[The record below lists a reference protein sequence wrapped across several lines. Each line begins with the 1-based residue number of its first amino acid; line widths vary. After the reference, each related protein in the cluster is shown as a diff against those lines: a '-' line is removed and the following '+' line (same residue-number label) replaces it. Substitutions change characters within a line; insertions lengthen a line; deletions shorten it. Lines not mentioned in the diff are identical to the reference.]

1 MYSLYIRIS
10 MNPIDWFDS
19 PFGADAEHTKKKK
32 NSGHFPPSGPGRDTA
47 DDAPTPGFLP
57 APDLFF

>member
-19 PFGADAEHTKKKK
+19 PFGADAENKK
-32 NSGHFPPSGPGRDTA
+32 NLLSISWNSGYQI
-47 DDAPTPGFLP
+47 
-57 APDLFF
+57 